1 MLEIFNQLAMYIGKK
16 DFKKDFW
23 STEIF
28 LRHQKP
34 NYIKWQQAWQN
45 SITHYTPRGTNYTPR
60 DTHYTPRDTPAYDDV
75 PVDSEGVIEK
85 WDPKIKP
92 SQIKTVKL

>member
-1 MLEIFNQLAMYIGKK
+1 MLDIFNQLAMHIGKK
-16 DFKKDFW
+16 DLKKDFW

-45 SITHYTPRGTNYTPR
+45 RITHCTPR
-60 DTHYTPRDTPAYDDV
+60 DSPVYDDV
-75 PVDSEGVIEK
+75 PVEGVIEK
-85 WDPKIKP
+85 WAQPVDPSDFTK
-92 SQIKTVKL
+92 